1 MWLERKEIID
11 EGIRFSKSKNGDDG
25 GREWKMKRYIDEK
38 GRKLYRKGKIMKINI
53 RW

>member
-1 MWLERKEIID
+1 MKRKEIIE

-25 GREWKMKRYIDEK
+25 GQEWKMKRFLNEK
-38 GRKLYRKGKIMKINI
+38 GEKIYRKGKRMKINI